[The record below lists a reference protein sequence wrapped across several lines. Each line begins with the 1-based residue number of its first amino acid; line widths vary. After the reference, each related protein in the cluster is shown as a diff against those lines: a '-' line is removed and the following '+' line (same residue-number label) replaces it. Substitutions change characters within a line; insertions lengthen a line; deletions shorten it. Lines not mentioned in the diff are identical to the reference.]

1 MKYIIFILLI
11 LVIVFLV
18 LYYER
23 KLFSCR
29 KQLLIANNQINSLR
43 QRVPKTNPHKKN
55 KKFEIKFSAP
65 NSNMGIINENS
76 NIYISPLK
84 SSELVQ
90 HIDIKMEVKIL
101 DKAELNSEH
110 WYYISLPMDSNINSR
125 GWIPQRSFSYFYG
138 NSTNITKNT

>member
-29 KQLLIANNQINSLR
+29 KQLLIANNQINSLK
-43 QRVPKTNPHKKN
+43 QRVPKINSGSKN

-65 NSNMGIINENS
+65 NSNMGIIKENS
-76 NIYISPLK
+76 NIYISPLE

-90 HIDIKMEVKIL
+90 HINIKMEVKIL
-101 DKAELNSEH
+101 DKAEINSEH

-125 GWIPQRSFSYFYG
+125 GWIPQKSFSYFYG
-138 NSTNITKNT
+138 NCTNVTKT